1 MKMKNKVTLVNMISS
16 LALQICTIISG
27 FIIPKIILSYFG
39 SDVNGLISSLNQFL
53 SYISLLEGGVTGVV
67 AANLYK
73 PLVMGDNQ
81 KLSAVVVTS
90 KKFFNKVGTIF
101 IAYSVCVAV
110 AYPFVFKLNFLYVF
124 SLTLILSMNLLV
136 QYMFSIT
143 LRTLLN
149 ADKKVYVVSLT
160 QIVITVLNTLMAYIS
175 VKVYPSI
182 HFLKLISGL
191 LFFIQPIVYG
201 SFVKKHYS
209 IDWSADVDNDL
220 LKERWNGFAVNVAA
234 FIHNSTDVTILTIF
248 TDLATVSI
256 YNVYSLVAAGLKSL
270 VQSLTS
276 GISATIGQAYARED
290 WDELNQKMDLY
301 EYIIFVLVS
310 FLFTVG
316 ALLITPFVMLYTQGI
331 HDANYSQP
339 LFGMLLLIAEA
350 LYIVKYPHLNLAY
363 DANKFKE
370 ITKPSFMEAIIN
382 IVVSVALVG
391 KLGLVGL
398 AIGTVAAMIYRM
410 AFHVYF
416 TSKIIPNRPQYIFYK
431 KFFLFVLVS
440 VFGAAICYRE
450 FPLFNYTVSNWVIH
464 AIVYSVILGIIYLC
478 ISIIFFRN
486 ELNFFLKYLKR

>member
-73 PLVMGDNQ
+73 PLVIGDNQ

-182 HFLKLISGL
+182 HFLKLIS
-191 LFFIQPIVYG
+191 
-201 SFVKKHYS
+201 
-209 IDWSADVDNDL
+209 
-220 LKERWNGFAVNVAA
+220 
-234 FIHNSTDVTILTIF
+234 
-248 TDLATVSI
+248 
-256 YNVYSLVAAGLKSL
+256 
-270 VQSLTS
+270 
-276 GISATIGQAYARED
+276 
-290 WDELNQKMDLY
+290 
-301 EYIIFVLVS
+301 
-310 FLFTVG
+310 
-316 ALLITPFVMLYTQGI
+316 
-331 HDANYSQP
+331 
-339 LFGMLLLIAEA
+339 
-350 LYIVKYPHLNLAY
+350 
-363 DANKFKE
+363 
-370 ITKPSFMEAIIN
+370 
-382 IVVSVALVG
+382 
-391 KLGLVGL
+391 
-398 AIGTVAAMIYRM
+398 
-410 AFHVYF
+410 
-416 TSKIIPNRPQYIFYK
+416 
-431 KFFLFVLVS
+431 
-440 VFGAAICYRE
+440 
-450 FPLFNYTVSNWVIH
+450 
-464 AIVYSVILGIIYLC
+464 
-478 ISIIFFRN
+478 
-486 ELNFFLKYLKR
+486 

>member
-1 MKMKNKVTLVNMISS
+1 MKNKVTLVNMISS

-73 PLVMGDNQ
+73 PLVIGDNQ

-209 IDWSADVDNDL
+209 IDWSANVDNDL

-256 YNVYSLVAAGLKSL
+256 YNVY
-270 VQSLTS
+270 
-276 GISATIGQAYARED
+276 
-290 WDELNQKMDLY
+290 
-301 EYIIFVLVS
+301 
-310 FLFTVG
+310 
-316 ALLITPFVMLYTQGI
+316 
-331 HDANYSQP
+331 
-339 LFGMLLLIAEA
+339 
-350 LYIVKYPHLNLAY
+350 
-363 DANKFKE
+363 
-370 ITKPSFMEAIIN
+370 
-382 IVVSVALVG
+382 
-391 KLGLVGL
+391 
-398 AIGTVAAMIYRM
+398 
-410 AFHVYF
+410 
-416 TSKIIPNRPQYIFYK
+416 
-431 KFFLFVLVS
+431 
-440 VFGAAICYRE
+440 
-450 FPLFNYTVSNWVIH
+450 
-464 AIVYSVILGIIYLC
+464 
-478 ISIIFFRN
+478 
-486 ELNFFLKYLKR
+486 